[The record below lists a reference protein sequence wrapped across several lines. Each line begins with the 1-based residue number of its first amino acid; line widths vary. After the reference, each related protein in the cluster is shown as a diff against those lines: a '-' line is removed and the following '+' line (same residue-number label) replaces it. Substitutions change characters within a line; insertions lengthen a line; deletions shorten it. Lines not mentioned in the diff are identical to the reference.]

1 MTVQPT
7 DAPRLFLPG
16 ADLLG
21 LCREAFARGQ
31 VVRMPIEGVSMS
43 PWLLP
48 GDILCI
54 EPTTIADLRVGQVAL
69 YERFERVIIHQL
81 AGRRRVGRD
90 WLAVMRVT
98 SNNALEAP
106 LEGKRVLGR
115 VVSRERDG
123 EVRELDRLPLDHT
136 SRMKAAWALLLHG
149 RVGESSWVRHIP
161 RRLLAGP
168 RWLLGAGVALA
179 SRLRRTPVI
188 GPLVRWLWPSLH
200 GRLRTLRLVRR
211 ISLDDESYVL
221 EGYFGR
227 RRVGRAHLAHM
238 LRPVGWESWW
248 VGIEV
253 AALYRRRGAA
263 ARLVED
269 LAAWAGELGIEPIYA
284 AIRDDNM
291 ASLTLFQRLGW
302 LRVDDAEM
310 ERLASDY
317 YTRSTGRPWTVRI
330 FVPPAV

>member
-1 MTVQPT
+1 VTVQPT

-54 EPTTIADLRVGQVAL
+54 EPATIADLRVGQVAL

-136 SRMKAAWALLLHG
+136 SRMKATWALLLHG
-149 RVGESSWVRHIP
+149 RVGESSWVRHICGGCG
-161 RRLLAGP
+161 RVCTVVCVRFG
-168 RWLLGAGVALA
+168 WCVA
-179 SRLRRTPVI
+179 SRWTMSRMCWRGTSAGARSGART
-188 GPLVRWLWPSLH
+188 WPTCC
-200 GRLRTLRLVRR
+200 GR
-211 ISLDDESYVL
+211 
-221 EGYFGR
+221 
-227 RRVGRAHLAHM
+227 
-238 LRPVGWESWW
+238 
-248 VGIEV
+248 
-253 AALYRRRGAA
+253 
-263 ARLVED
+263 
-269 LAAWAGELGIEPIYA
+269 
-284 AIRDDNM
+284 
-291 ASLTLFQRLGW
+291 
-302 LRVDDAEM
+302 
-310 ERLASDY
+310 
-317 YTRSTGRPWTVRI
+317 
-330 FVPPAV
+330 